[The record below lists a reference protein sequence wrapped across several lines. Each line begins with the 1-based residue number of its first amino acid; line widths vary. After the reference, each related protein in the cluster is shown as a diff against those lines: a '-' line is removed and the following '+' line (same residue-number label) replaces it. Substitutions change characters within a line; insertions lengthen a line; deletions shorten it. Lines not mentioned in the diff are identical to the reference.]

1 MTSRANSLQDTKF
14 TSDSTTTAKNA
25 ITWRPSDP
33 DNTNVAQFIASVNA
47 RHGLGVSSYQAL
59 HHWSISEISAF
70 WEEIVNF
77 FNVAGEG
84 LHAPAI
90 EDLNMPY
97 AHWYPHARLN
107 FAENVLRIAED
118 PSMKGR
124 IAIQHVYEDNTVENI
139 TWTELRSRVQA
150 LAASLQERGVKQ
162 HDVVA
167 AVLPNIPEAI
177 IGLLAAASLGAIWSI
192 NSPDMSVSATL
203 DRITQLQP
211 KAIIGTSG
219 YTFKGEH
226 IDLSDYMRQVSAA
239 LPETDLRIIIY
250 DNDTTTLIAGF
261 ESFHALVN
269 TDKRLA
275 PIRLAFDHPLWV
287 LFSSGTTGAPKGIVH
302 SHGGITLE
310 GYKGIGLQQDMG
322 RGDTY
327 YVAANTS
334 WMVWNTLAMTLLVGC
349 SVVTYAGSPR
359 IGGDDRQFE
368 ILALSGAT
376 MFATGAAY
384 LALVEKSGLIPN
396 EKYDLSKLRRIMST
410 GSPLAPSTW
419 RWVHDAIKADVH
431 LGSDSGGTDICSGL
445 IGSNPLDA
453 VYIGEIQGAC
463 LGVAA
468 EVWDESGNRV
478 YDQLGELVVTAP
490 MPSMPI
496 YFWNDPEGQRMHD
509 AYFDTYPGIWRHGD
523 WVTETSRGTFI
534 VQGRS
539 DATLNR
545 QGVRLGTADIY
556 AAIEEI
562 PEIQQSLVLGI
573 EFSDGQYYMPL
584 FVQLF
589 PEHKLTPELTDK
601 INNQIRR
608 KATPRHVPDEIIHVP
623 EIPVSHTNKRLEV
636 PIKRLYLGMD
646 LKKALNIG
654 SVSNPDA
661 LQWFVDHAHEI
672 RNQFTQIS
680 S

>member
-1 MTSRANSLQDTKF
+1 MANHTDSSQNAMFSDTTS
-14 TSDSTTTAKNA
+14 TSDAPTWAPTSTVDTNMARFMKA
-25 ITWRPSDP
+25 V
-33 DNTNVAQFIASVNA
+33 NT
-47 RHGLGVSSYQAL
+47 RHGLELSTYPDL
-59 HHWSISEISAF
+59 HKWSVAEISLF
-70 WEEIVNF
+70 WEELVGF
-77 FNVAGEG
+77 FKVAGDG
-84 LHAPAI
+84 LQAPAI
-90 EDLNMPY
+90 EERKMPH
-97 AHWYPHARLN
+97 ARWYPHAQLN

-118 PSMKGR
+118 PSMANQ
-124 IAIQHVYEDNTVENI
+124 IAIQHINEDNTVENL
-139 TWTELRSRVQA
+139 TWAELKSHVQA
-150 LAASLQERGVKQ
+150 VAASLRDRGISQ

-167 AVLPNIPEAI
+167 AVLPNIPEAL
-177 IGLLAAASLGAIWSI
+177 IGLLAVASLGAIWSI

-203 DRITQLQP
+203 ERITQLKP
-211 KAIIGTSG
+211 KALIGTSG
-219 YTFKGEH
+219 YTFRGER
-226 IDLSDYMRQVSAA
+226 IDLSDYMHQISDA
-239 LPETDLRIIIY
+239 LPETRLRISVH
-250 DNDTTTLIAGF
+250 DNIAGAMDGF
-261 ESFHALVN
+261 EPFHALLD
-269 TDKRLA
+269 TDKRLT
-275 PIRLAFDHPLWV
+275 PIRLSFDHPIWI

-302 SHGGITLE
+302 SHGGIILE

-322 RGDTY
+322 RSDTY

-368 ILALSGAT
+368 ILALSDAT

-384 LALVEKSGLIPN
+384 LALVEKSGLIPK
-396 EKYDLSKLRRIMST
+396 EKFDLSNLRRIMST

-419 RWVHDAIKADVH
+419 RWVHDEVKADVH

-445 IGSNPLDA
+445 IGSNPLEP

-468 EVWDESGNRV
+468 EVWNESGSRI

-496 YFWNDPEGQRMHD
+496 YFWNDPDGHRMNE
-509 AYFDTYPGIWRHGD
+509 AYFDTYAGTWRHGD

-556 AAIEEI
+556 AANEEI
-562 PEIQQSLVLGI
+562 HEIQQSLILGL
-573 EFSDGQYYMPL
+573 EFPGGQYYMPL

-589 PEHKLTPELTDK
+589 PGYELTPELTDK
-601 INNQIRR
+601 INSQIRNQ
-608 KATPRHVPDEIIHVP
+608 ASARHVPDEIIHVP

-646 LKKALNIG
+646 LEIALNIG

-661 LQWFVDHAHEI
+661 LQWFVNHAQQTRQKFPPHV
-672 RNQFTQIS
+672 S
-680 S
+680 

>member
-1 MTSRANSLQDTKF
+1 MTSRANPSHDEML
-14 TSDSTTTAKNA
+14 TSDSTTITQND

-33 DNTNVAQFIASVNA
+33 GNTKVAQFITAVNTH
-47 RHGLGVSSYQAL
+47 HGLGLSSYQGL
-59 HHWSISEISAF
+59 HHWSISEISMF

-77 FNVAGEG
+77 FKVAGEG
-84 LHAPAI
+84 LHTPAI
-90 EDLNMPY
+90 KGLNMPY
-97 AHWYPHARLN
+97 ARWYPHARLN

-118 PSMKGR
+118 PTMVEQ
-124 IAIQHVYEDNTVENI
+124 IAIQHVNEDNTVENI
-139 TWTELRSRVQA
+139 TWAELKSRVQA
-150 LAASLQERGVKQ
+150 LAASLRDLGVKK

-177 IGLLAAASLGAIWSI
+177 IGLLAVASLGAIWSI
-192 NSPDMSVSATL
+192 NSPDMSVPATL
-203 DRITQLQP
+203 DRITQLRP
-211 KAIIGTSG
+211 KALIGTSG
-219 YTFKGEH
+219 YTFKGQR
-226 IDLSDYMRQVSAA
+226 IDLSNYMREVSEA
-239 LPETDLRIIIY
+239 LPNTKLRILIH
-250 DNDTTTLIAGF
+250 DNTTAPTDGF
-261 ESFHALVN
+261 ESFHALLN

-275 PIRLAFDHPLWV
+275 PIRLSFDHPLWV
-287 LFSSGTTGAPKGIVH
+287 LFSSGTTGIPKGIVH

-322 RGDTY
+322 REDTY

-368 ILALSGAT
+368 ILTLSGAT

-384 LALVEKSGLIPN
+384 LALVEKSGLIP
-396 EKYDLSKLRRIMST
+396 KKKFDLSKLRRIMST

-419 RWVHDAIKADVH
+419 RWVHNAVKADVH
-431 LGSDSGGTDICSGL
+431 LGSDSGGTDICSGI
-445 IGSNPLDA
+445 IGSNPMDS
-453 VYIGEIQGAC
+453 VYLGEIQGAC

-468 EVWDESGNRV
+468 EVWDESGNRI
-478 YDQLGELVVTAP
+478 YNQFGELVVTAP

-496 YFWNDPEGQRMHD
+496 YFWNDPKGQHMHD

-523 WVTETSRGTFI
+523 WVTETSRGTFM

-556 AAIEEI
+556 AAIEEM
-562 PEIQQSLVLGI
+562 PEIQQALVLGI
-573 EFSDGQYYMPL
+573 EFSEGRYYMPL

-589 PEHKLTPELTDK
+589 PEYELTAGLIGE
-601 INNQIRR
+601 INNQIRH
-608 KATPRHVPDEIIHVP
+608 KATPRHVPDEILHVP
-623 EIPVSHTNKRLEV
+623 EIPISHTNKRLEV

-646 LKKALNIG
+646 LNKALNIG

-661 LQWFVDHAHEI
+661 LQWFVDHAQES
-672 RNQFTQIS
+672 RRRFARVS
-680 S
+680 